1 VSQPEGRTLA
11 GSPEPD
17 CWLHPDVEVRPS
29 PIAGLGLFAKSP
41 IAAGTV
47 VSRLGGRLVTGAAL
61 RELFTAAA
69 SDPRHPYID
78 TITVGA
84 DLHLVLPPRRPNGY
98 GNHSCDPNLW
108 WVSAYDLAARTDIA
122 TGEELTSDYATSSGE
137 PDFVLACACGRQQC
151 RGVVTGADWRLTELR
166 ERYEG
171 HWVPALEARIRAAR
185 GSLP

>member
-1 VSQPEGRTLA
+1 MSQPENGTVA
-11 GSPEPD
+11 DPPEPD

-29 PIAGLGLFAKSP
+29 PIAGLGLFATAP

-47 VSRLGGRLVTGAAL
+47 VSRLGGRLVSTAAL

-69 SDPRHPYID
+69 RDPGRPYID

-108 WVSAYDLAARTDIA
+108 WVSEYELAARRDIA
-122 TGEELTSDYATSSGE
+122 AGEELTNDYATSSGE
-137 PDFVLACACGRQQC
+137 PDFVLACSCGCRQC
-151 RGVVTGADWRLTELR
+151 RRFITGSDWRRPELQ
-166 ERYEG
+166 ERYKG
-171 HWVPALEARIRAAR
+171 HWVPALQARIRVAQ
-185 GSLP
+185 G